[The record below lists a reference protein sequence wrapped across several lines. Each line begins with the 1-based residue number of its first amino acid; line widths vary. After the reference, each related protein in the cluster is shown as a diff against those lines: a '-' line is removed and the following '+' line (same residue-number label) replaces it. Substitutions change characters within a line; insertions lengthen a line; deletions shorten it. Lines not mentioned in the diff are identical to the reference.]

1 MHDLEAQALEGG
13 IGKSSS
19 EKSESNELSST
30 ANSINRLFKA
40 HDEGCASCNHT
51 GFKGRIGIYEVLHN
65 DEQIQKLI
73 VSNGTSDTIQ
83 NQAIADGM
91 LTMQLDGFIKS
102 LRGETTIAEV
112 LRVTSEE

>member
-1 MHDLEAQALEGG
+1 MHEFEAQELEDG
-13 IGKSSS
+13 IGKSSN
-19 EKSESNELSST
+19 EKDSTNQLSSSST
-30 ANSINRLFKA
+30 SINRLFKP
-40 HDEGCASCNHT
+40 HDEGCANCNHT

-83 NQAIADGM
+83 NQAIGDGM

-102 LRGETTIAEV
+102 LRGETAIAEV